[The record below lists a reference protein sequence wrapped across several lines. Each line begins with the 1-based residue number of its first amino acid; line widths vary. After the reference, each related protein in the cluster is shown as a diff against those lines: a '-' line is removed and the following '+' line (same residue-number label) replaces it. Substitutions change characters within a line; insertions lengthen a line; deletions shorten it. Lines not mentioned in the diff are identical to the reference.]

1 MANQPNRTDS
11 LSDYSMSDHTTV
23 DRIILLL
30 KDASLVLLNKIPVVN
45 FLDIIY
51 RCFDTYTFDGVLCT
65 IIIILLENLALFC
78 YFSLLYRL

>member
-30 KDASLVLLNKIPVVN
+30 KDASLVLLNKIVN

-65 IIIILLENLALFC
+65 IIIILLLEIWPFFFLLLFSAL
-78 YFSLLYRL
+78 

>member
-11 LSDYSMSDHTTV
+11 LSDYSMSDHATV

-30 KDASLVLLNKIPVVN
+30 KDASLVLLNKIVN
-45 FLDIIY
+45 FLDIIC

-65 IIIILLENLALFC
+65 IIIILLLENLALFFC